1 MIPPWLRIEPKDL
14 DPPPRRGS
22 YSRREAGQRR
32 FIDGKTAAL
41 LVALVGVLSVAA
53 EVWLR

>member
-1 MIPPWLRIEPKDL
+1 MIPDWLRIEPKDL

-32 FIDGKTAAL
+32 SIDGKTAVL

-53 EVWLR
+53 EVWFR